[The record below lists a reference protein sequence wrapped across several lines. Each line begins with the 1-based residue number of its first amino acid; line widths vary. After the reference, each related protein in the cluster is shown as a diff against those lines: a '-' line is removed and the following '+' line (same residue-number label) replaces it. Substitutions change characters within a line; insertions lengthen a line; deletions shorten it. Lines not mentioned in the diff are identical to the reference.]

1 MMLLKQ
7 KFHLNLPQLITGDRF
22 DLKGLTTFWWDN
34 FDRNIETASGAGS
47 SHNKPGIMFQE
58 ESACTVNSNE
68 NVSISKSKSCSVRLE
83 DVHPIQATAIHLH
96 LLTKILFKF
105 MSKCIAVIYSH

>member
-1 MMLLKQ
+1 MLLKQ

-58 ESACTVNSNE
+58 ESVCTVMRMLAFPSL
-68 NVSISKSKSCSVRLE
+68 R
-83 DVHPIQATAIHLH
+83 
-96 LLTKILFKF
+96 
-105 MSKCIAVIYSH
+105 AVLYVLKMCTRSRQQLSTFIC